1 MPSRG
6 FSGLP
11 SRGFSECRVGD
22 FRSAGSGISRRH
34 VCWNSKRCVQ
44 VIEVETGDFR
54 YESNHF
60 DREVK
65 LGIPE

>member
-1 MPSRG
+1 M
-6 FSGLP
+6 
-11 SRGFSECRVGD
+11 
-22 FRSAGSGISRRH
+22 
-34 VCWNSKRCVQ
+34 CWNSKRCVQ